1 MGIDL
6 NKGLVHQWQTES
18 LYDNGGSWIVPD
30 AGVYADPLSVGN
42 SVTVYRGNDPWGR
55 TDRAL
60 RYASS
65 GSSRMYWYYD
75 AGEELWTDFTI
86 AFWFLVEDSGINQN
100 IVRRD
105 AFDDSVGYR
114 LYYDNKL
121 YWSVRGASMWSNA
134 SLVGNTWYHVVA
146 MRKGSYL
153 YIYINGKFDSS
164 VVGNTTALSTNNGQG
179 GWALYGYGFNFYDI
193 RQYDRALS
201 DEEIWALYMGMGEP
215 NWNPIQQNTLC
226 DGLKHYY
233 QFGPGYKDIVGGNDA
248 TAVFNQHPYPAT
260 DRFGRV
266 NRAADFKPFNAD
278 RASGRC
284 IRAASAIYYNP
295 ITIATW
301 AYHRHDWY
309 ALKYVAVTKNW
320 NHPNYFRGIIATDT
334 SNNIG
339 AYCSAPVSGFKDSG
353 LDWTQNA
360 WQQVVVVHSGTTATY
375 YKNGVKGTPVDVGY
389 ANDHATY
396 GGVYD
401 FGCYD
406 NATGNTWT
414 GMIDNILIWDRALSD
429 NEVLALYNITS
440 QGDLIQYNSG
450 RRLCL

>member
-1 MGIDL
+1 MSYKIIERDY
-6 NKGLVHQWQTES
+6 ND
-18 LYDNGGSWIVPD
+18 Y
-30 AGVYADPLSVGN
+30 SVGFYIGAYYGALN
-42 SVTVYRGNDPWGR
+42 FTVRGTG
-55 TDRAL
+55 
-60 RYASS
+60 YISSS
-65 GSSRMYWYYD
+65 G
-75 AGEELWTDFTI
+75 ALPVNQWT
-86 AFWFLVEDSGINQN
+86 
-100 IVRRD
+100 
-105 AFDDSVGYR
+105 
-114 LYYDNKL
+114 
-121 YWSVRGASMWSNA
+121 
-134 SLVGNTWYHVVA
+134 HVVC
-146 MRKGSYL
+146 MRKGSYT
-153 YIYINGKFDSS
+153 YIYINGKFSTS
-164 VVGNTTALSTNNGQG
+164 NTCTTSTLISGTYSQG
-179 GWALYGYGFNFYDI
+179 GFMRYCYGGSTYDF
-193 RQYDRALS
+193 RMYSRGLS
-201 DEEIWALYMGMGEP
+201 DEEIWALYMGMGES

-226 DGLKHYY
+226 NGLKHYY

-301 AYHRHDWY
+301 AYHRYDWY
-309 ALKYVAVTKNW
+309 ARYKYVAVTKNW
-320 NHPNYFRGIIATDT
+320 NHPNYFRGIIVTDT

-339 AYCSAPVSGFKDSG
+339 AYGSAPVSGFKDSG
-353 LDWTQNA
+353 LNWTQNA

-406 NATGNTWT
+406 NTTGNTWT
-414 GMIDNILIWDRALSD
+414 GIIDNILIWDRALSD

-440 QGDLIQYNSG
+440 QGDLIQYNSR